1 MMVRSGIVLPQPR
14 PVDGCSAL
22 SAGRVLWYDPH
33 TVETL
38 LGMELLNHV
47 NAKEVEAMLVAKLLS
62 EKNLEK
68 LEQNLNA
75 FLASEEGAQTQA
87 VSGVSVVPHPTVG
100 AATYV
105 IVVTLQK

>member
-1 MMVRSGIVLPQPR
+1 
-14 PVDGCSAL
+14 
-22 SAGRVLWYDPH
+22 
-33 TVETL
+33 
-38 LGMELLNHV
+38 
-47 NAKEVEAMLVAKLLS
+47 MLVAKLIS
-62 EKNLEK
+62 AKNLEK
-68 LEQNLNA
+68 LEQSLNE